1 MPTDTAAFYPADD
14 PPTTSSCINISIPD
28 TLQYGEQLVIE
39 ASVWSGTVNALAF
52 DVDGENA
59 VVDTTICSLS
69 AFSATYGFDLLPYSY
84 GTYNMTLIDWTD
96 DPSCSLL
103 VEHTISV
110 HHPLIELNVSTLP
123 NFAVKNETQL
133 ELTVLAFGGTGVTV
147 HVDWGD
153 GYTSTGSCIGA
164 SEFSVLI
171 FDYTYEITG
180 TFTVSP
186 FAMDSRSYIS
196 AENQII
202 SILERIYDLTLYGNS
217 SVLTPPGT
225 GIWKLAAGADQRPLE
240 NIECVWNMGTN
251 YTDTTR
257 NVVMINA
264 SMEHE
269 ITFSYGQVTDVGTQT
284 IHVNCSNAVSSQN
297 LTMDVVVVWDN
308 VTLGELTC
316 NSSTLWNHSITC
328 QLTIVRFGTGACFEW
343 DMGDGKPLITYRDG
357 YCAAGVP
364 DASTTYV
371 QVCFAA
377 RIRISVIACA
387 LGAFRFSFSIN

>member
-1 MPTDTAAFYPADD
+1 M
-14 PPTTSSCINISIPD
+14 NLSIPD
-28 TLQYGEQLVIE
+28 VLQYGEPLVIE
-39 ASVWSGTVNALAF
+39 GSVWSGTANLLAF
-52 DVDGENA
+52 EIHDEIVEVDATIIFSLPAFNA
-59 VVDTTICSLS
+59 SYDLGLS
-69 AFSATYGFDLLPYSY
+69 P

-96 DPSCSLL
+96 DPNCSLL
-103 VEHTISV
+103 VEHTLCVQDPIT
-110 HHPLIELNVSTLP
+110 ELNVSALP
-123 NFAVKNETQL
+123 NIAVNNETQL
-133 ELTVLAFGGTGVTV
+133 ELVAWVFGGTDVV
-147 HVDWGD
+147 VYVDWGD
-153 GYTSTGSCIGA
+153 GYIFTASCIHA
-164 SEFSVLI
+164 SEISVII
-171 FDYTYEITG
+171 FNYTYEITG
-180 TFTVSP
+180 NFTVSML
-186 FAMDSRSYIS
+186 AANCYGSKAVEDQTIS
-196 AENQII
+196 V
-202 SILERIYDLTLYGNS
+202 LERIHDLTLYGNS

-257 NVVMINA
+257 NVVMINS

-269 ITFSYGQVTDVGTQT
+269 ITFSYGQATDIGTQT

-308 VTLGELTC
+308 VALGELTC
-316 NSSTLWNHSITC
+316 NSSTLWNQSITC

-343 DMGDGKPLITYRDG
+343 DMGDGKRPTTYRDG

-371 QVCFAA
+371 QVCSAA
-377 RIRISVIACA
+377 RIRIRVIACA